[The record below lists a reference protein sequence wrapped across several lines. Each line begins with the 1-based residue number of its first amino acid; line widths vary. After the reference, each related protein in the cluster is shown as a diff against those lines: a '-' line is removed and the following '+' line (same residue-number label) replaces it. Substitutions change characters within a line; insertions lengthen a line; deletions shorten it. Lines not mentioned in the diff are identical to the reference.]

1 MAVKKGEVKGERE
14 VMEGGQ
20 VRLMKKVKEKN

>member
-1 MAVKKGEVKGERE
+1 MREEREVKRVRK

-20 VRLMKKVKEKN
+20 VRLMKKVKEEN